1 MIPVAEKRVSAYQ
14 AQARDIQ
21 KQISNLKAD
30 RKNAFESVIQGM
42 LDEVLKLRTLLTE
55 IEEPLEEFDE
65 KLFYEIVKDVVIAP
79 NDEMTIT
86 VLGGL
91 KFTELI

>member
-1 MIPVAEKRVSAYQ
+1 MSPAVRYRSISCRRSISSTGK
-14 AQARDIQ
+14 
-21 KQISNLKAD
+21 SNLKAD

>member
-1 MIPVAEKRVSAYQ
+1 M
-14 AQARDIQ
+14 
-21 KQISNLKAD
+21 
-30 RKNAFESVIQGM
+30 
-42 LDEVLKLRTLLTE
+42 KLRTLLTE